1 MCGGG
6 IAEDK
11 WSLTSQAIAGEQP
24 GTRERRARQEYVCKH
39 THTHAYTCMC
49 DLKVSLS
56 IDHSKV
62 SYRQINHVGKD
73 MTSFRDY
80 FFVSA
85 HDNHLRDKEAAQEKA

>member
-1 MCGGG
+1 
-6 IAEDK
+6 
-11 WSLTSQAIAGEQP
+11 
-24 GTRERRARQEYVCKH
+24 
-39 THTHAYTCMC
+39 MC